1 VKSDV
6 MEIAVVVCSQS
17 LNLMMANRL
26 NIVIGVEV
34 LQLEI
39 VEMTFLCINNINL
52 VYVIG
57 L

>member
-1 VKSDV
+1 